1 MEIDQLSG
9 SRPKENRDSGS
20 RVSPLLSWL
29 LLFGLVLALVSFF
42 FDDACWAWI
51 REHQQKGLLVLAG
64 LLSRYGDWPELT
76 LAGLFGLALAWW
88 AKRRRLVKVLLCMLL
103 ASTVAGAVVNTVR
116 LTTGRTR
123 PNAVHTP
130 QGWFGLR
137 RDGEWLLFK
146 NNYHAFPSGHSASAF
161 AFFGVLAFAYRRLGW
176 CFLGPAAAIGWS
188 RIYLGAHHLSDV
200 LVGMIAGMVFA
211 YYVWIRAGPWI
222 EQKLP

>member
-42 FDDACWAWI
+42 FDDACWTWI

-88 AKRRRLVKVLLCMLL
+88 AKRRKLVKVLLCMLL
-103 ASTVAGAVVNTVR
+103 ASTVAGGVVNTVR

-123 PNAVHTP
+123 PNAVQTP

-146 NNYHAFPSGHSASAF
+146 NNTMRFRPDTRPALSLFSVFLLLHIVGSAGASSARP
-161 AFFGVLAFAYRRLGW
+161 RRL
-176 CFLGPAAAIGWS
+176 
-188 RIYLGAHHLSDV
+188 
-200 LVGMIAGMVFA
+200 
-211 YYVWIRAGPWI
+211 AGPGFTWEPI
-222 EQKLP
+222 IFPMSWLE

>member
-9 SRPKENRDSGS
+9 SRPKENSDSGP
-20 RVSPLLSWL
+20 RVSPLLSGL
-29 LLFGLVLALVSFF
+29 LLLGVALAIVSFF

-51 REHQQKGLLVLAG
+51 RDRHQKGLLVLAG
-64 LLSRYGDWPELT
+64 IFSRYGDWPELA
-76 LAGLFGLALAWW
+76 LAGVFGVALAWW
-88 AKRRRLVKVLLCMLL
+88 AKRRDLVKVLLCMLL
-103 ASTVAGAVVNTVR
+103 ASTIAGGVVNTVR

-123 PNAVHTP
+123 PNAVRTP

-146 NNYHAFPSGHSASAF
+146 NNYHAFPSGHAASAF
-161 AFFGVLAFAYRRLGW
+161 AFFGVLAFAYRRFGW
-176 CFLGPAAAIGWS
+176 CFLVPAAAIGWS

-200 LVGMIAGMVFA
+200 LVGMIAGLVFA

-222 EQKLP
+222 EQRLL